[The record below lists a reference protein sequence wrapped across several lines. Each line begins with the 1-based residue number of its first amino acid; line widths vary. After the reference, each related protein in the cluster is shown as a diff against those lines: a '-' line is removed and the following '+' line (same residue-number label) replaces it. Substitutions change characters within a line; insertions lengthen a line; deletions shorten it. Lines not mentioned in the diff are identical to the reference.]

1 MKPLNDLT
9 LISQV
14 LILNK
19 KSAFDALVKKY
30 QECIRRFFLNLTTG
44 DKELS
49 DDLAQETFIKAYL
62 NLKNFKKLSSF
73 STWLFRIGYNV
84 FYDYLRNQKDTDSI
98 DNDEAQA
105 LRAESQTGFNDKYDV
120 YKALSILKEDE
131 RTCITLF
138 YMEDQSIDKISLITG
153 IAENTV
159 KSHLKRGK
167 EKMAVYLK
175 ENGYDRA

>member
-1 MKPLNDLT
+1 MKQVNDLA

-14 LILNK
+14 LILNR
-19 KSAFDALVKKY
+19 KSAFDTLVKKY
-30 QECIRRFFLNLTTG
+30 QESIRRFFLNLTTG

-49 DDLAQETFIKAYL
+49 DDLSQETFIKAYL

-73 STWLFRIGYNV
+73 STWLFRIAYNV
-84 FYDYLRNQKDTDSI
+84 FYDYIRSQKETNSLDS
-98 DNDEAQA
+98 DEVQA
-105 LRAESQTGFNDKYDV
+105 LHGEDRSGVNEKYDI
-120 YKALSILKEDE
+120 YQALGILKDDE

-153 IAENTV
+153 IALNTV

-167 EKMAVYLK
+167 DKMAEYLK
-175 ENGYDRA
+175 NNGYDR